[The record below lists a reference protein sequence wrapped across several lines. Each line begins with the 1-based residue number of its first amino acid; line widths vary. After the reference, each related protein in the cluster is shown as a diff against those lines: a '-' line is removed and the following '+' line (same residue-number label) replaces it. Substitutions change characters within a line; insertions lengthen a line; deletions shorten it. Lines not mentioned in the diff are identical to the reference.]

1 MTLIISK
8 RFLEVY
14 HSHPAG
20 KPEPSEVDRRSAY
33 YPGLVY
39 LIVSF
44 IEGKAS
50 VGAYLWDG
58 EKFVRESLA
67 MEG

>member
-1 MTLIISK
+1 M
-8 RFLEVY
+8 
-14 HSHPAG
+14 G
-20 KPEPSEVDRRSAY
+20 KPEPSEIDRENAY

-44 IEGKAS
+44 EGEKVS

-58 EKFVRESLA
+58 ERFTRESLA
-67 MEG
+67 MEELNLYNPQ